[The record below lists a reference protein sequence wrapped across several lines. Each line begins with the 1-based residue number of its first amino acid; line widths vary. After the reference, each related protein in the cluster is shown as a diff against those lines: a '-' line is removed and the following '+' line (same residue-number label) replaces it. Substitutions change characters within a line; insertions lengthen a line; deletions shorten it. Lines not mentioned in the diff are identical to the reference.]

1 MSRMKAIVAL
11 ILLALASPALAEQ
24 RWAAFDAGP
33 GFALVKSGRGAPV
46 STDPRDAEVVRIAAK
61 DLRADMVSV
70 GGRTVDPNA
79 PPIWT
84 GTLGSHAEIDRLVAA
99 GRVDVSQVRGRWEA
113 YLILVVD
120 RPVPGV
126 PQALLVIGS
135 DRRGTAYG
143 IYALSRAM
151 GVSPWQWWA
160 DVTPTR
166 RTHVRVLPGT
176 RHIDAPDVKYRGLF
190 INDEDWALVPW
201 AAATHAPDEKPLGP
215 KTYARVFELLLR
227 LRANLLWPAM
237 HKSTRPFNE
246 DPANAALADRYA
258 IVMGS
263 SHAEPIL
270 RNNVGEWTAPG
281 DQFDYVKNADGV
293 RDYWG
298 ARVASNAAYES
309 VWTLGMRGI
318 HDSGMV
324 GPKTT
329 EERRALLEKI
339 FADQR
344 GLLNASGTPQA
355 PQVFTPYKEVLDI
368 YRAGLVVPDDVTLMW
383 PNDNFGYIRQ
393 FPNAAERDRSGGS
406 GVYYHLSYLGAPM
419 AYLWLSTTPPALI
432 REEMT
437 RAWDLGARRMWVV
450 NVGDIKPAEL
460 GLDYFMQLAWDVE
473 GAREQSIDDYVRAWA
488 SANLDPALA
497 GQIAPIMAEHHRL
510 NFARRPEHLQWWL
523 PHGRTRASALPTHE
537 IAERMAAFERNL
549 AALSNVADRVPAHR
563 RDAFFQL
570 VGYPVEAAARAN
582 ERVFAAEAHDR
593 LRDRDFDAA
602 MGWAARANAADA
614 RIAALTHRYNTQI
627 AGGKWRGMMAVEPA
641 DGQWRSY
648 RAMPV
653 TLPAFTGNPARPTL
667 WPDTARGRNVVVE
680 AEQATGNWRRID
692 GLGRNGM
699 AAGSR
704 IDTPV
709 SGTIQATLPPGTWR
723 ATVEIL
729 PTYADRDGEPLR
741 LDVTID
747 GKRHRLTTPRN
758 TGDDDWKQAVL
769 DNRITLPLP
778 DAIPGGSHVIT
789 LATQGG
795 GLIVDRLILT
805 PM

>member
-1 MSRMKAIVAL
+1 MRAIVFL
-11 ILLALASPALAEQ
+11 ILFAIALPAEAAQ
-24 RWAAFDAGP
+24 RWVSFDAGP
-33 GFALVKSGRGAPV
+33 GVSLAKDGRASRIV
-46 STDPRDAEVVRIAAK
+46 TDPRDAEVVRIAAA
-61 DLRADMVSV
+61 DLAEDLQTVS
-70 GGRTVDPNA
+70 GARPTTKA
-79 PPIWT
+79 PPIWA
-84 GTLGSHAEIDRLVAA
+84 GTLGRNAAIDGLVAA
-99 GRVDVSQVRGRWEA
+99 GKLDVSKLKSAWEGF
-113 YLILVVD
+113 LIAVVNRPAPNVSQALVV
-120 RPVPGV
+120 V
-126 PQALLVIGS
+126 GS

-143 IYALSRAM
+143 LYELSRAI
-151 GVSPWQWWA
+151 GVSPWHWWA

-166 RTHVRVLPGT
+166 RATIRYVATAPQF
-176 RHIDAPDVKYRGLF
+176 DAPDVRYRGMF

-201 AAATHAPDEKPLGP
+201 AANTHAPDEKPLGP

-237 HKSTRPFNE
+237 HKSTAPFNH

-263 SHAEPIL
+263 SHAEPML

-293 RDYWG
+293 RDYWRTRVETN
-298 ARVASNAAYES
+298 ARYES

-329 EERRALLEKI
+329 EERRALLETI

-344 GLLNASGTPQA
+344 RLLTQAGAPQA

-368 YRAGLVVPDDVTLMW
+368 YRAGLRVPDDVTLMW

-393 FPNAAERDRSGGS
+393 FPNAVERKRSGGS
-406 GVYYHLSYLGAPM
+406 GVYYHLSYLGAPL
-419 AYLWLSTTPPALI
+419 AYLWLSTTPPALV

-437 RAWDLGARRMWVV
+437 RAWDLGARQMWVV
-450 NVGDIKPAEL
+450 NAGDIKPAEL

-473 GAREQSIDDYVRAWA
+473 GTRQGSIDDYVRDWA
-488 SANLDPALA
+488 ATNIDPALA
-497 GQIAPIMAEHHRL
+497 EQIAPVMAEHHRL

-523 PHGRTRASALPTHE
+523 PHTRSRPSALAPYE
-537 IAERMAAFERNL
+537 IAERMMAFERNL
-549 AALSNVADRVPAHR
+549 ASLRAIEARVSAHR

-593 LRDRDFDAA
+593 LRDRDFDVA

-614 RIAALTHRYNTQI
+614 RITALTRRYNEEI

-648 RAMPV
+648 RAIPV
-653 TLPAFTGNPARPTL
+653 ALPTYVGSPTFPSE
-667 WPDTARGRNVVVE
+667 WPDAGKGDAVTIE
-680 AEQATGNWRRID
+680 AEEANGNWRRID
-692 GLGRNGM
+692 GLGRSGS
-699 AAGSR
+699 AIGSR
-704 IDTPV
+704 INAPV
-709 SGTIQATLPPGTWR
+709 SGTIRATLPPGKWR
-723 ATVEIL
+723 AAIEIL

-741 LDVTID
+741 LDVTIG
-747 GKRHRLTTPRN
+747 GKRHRLAAPRN

-769 DNRITLPLP
+769 DNRIVLPLP
-778 DAIPGGSHVIT
+778 EAIEGGASTIT
-789 LATQGG
+789 LATEGG
-795 GLIVDRLILT
+795 GMIVDRLVLT